1 MMSNFS
7 VVNAKALKKYGRP
20 VYISNRK
27 NKKYMIHDNSGKYI
41 HFGDSRYADFT
52 FHNDTERRARY
63 LARATKISGPWRNK
77 EFSPNNLSI
86 HLLW

>member
-20 VYISNRK
+20 IYISNRK
-27 NKKYMIHDNSGKYI
+27 NKKYMILDNSGNYV

-52 FHNDTERRARY
+52 SHNDPIRRARY
-63 LARATKISGPWRNK
+63 LARANKISGAWKNK